1 MYSMNPTLK
10 QMETRENSKKVT
22 TKNKKNKKKVKKSM
36 KNKKKLRKKNDEL
49 NFFYFAISLLLFSN
63 DKYLRRR

>member
-22 TKNKKNKKKVKKSM
+22 TKNKKNKKKAKKSM

-49 NFFYFAISLLLFSN
+49 NFLFCN
-63 DKYLRRR
+63 LTLTFLE